1 MNATKMSV
9 QKRER
14 NSEDREDAARKRQ
27 APTLDYSTPMEL
39 MLEQEIRHE
48 KRKRMEEDE
57 WLESPTFELGFPRIK
72 TIRVAKLPPNLKRK
86 FIHPGGL

>member
-14 NSEDREDAARKRQ
+14 NSEDMEDAARTRQ
-27 APTLDYSTPMEL
+27 APKLDYSIPMEL

-57 WLESPTFELGFPRIK
+57 WLDSPTFELGFPRIK
-72 TIRVAKLPPNLKRK
+72 TIRVATLTPNLKRK

>member
-1 MNATKMSV
+1 MSV
-9 QKRER
+9 QSHER
-14 NSEDREDAARKRQ
+14 HSEEKDDAGRKSK
-27 APTLDYSTPMEL
+27 APKLDYSIPVEH
-39 MLEQEIRHE
+39 MLEQEIRHD

-57 WLESPTFELGFPRIK
+57 WLASPTFELGFPRIK

>member
-1 MNATKMSV
+1 
-9 QKRER
+9 
-14 NSEDREDAARKRQ
+14 
-27 APTLDYSTPMEL
+27 